1 MLFGFEFFGGDNTES
16 VFGTATPAGPLLALS
31 VLSCSL
37 SIWSVPLILPH
48 PRQTNVDDEYIRIS
62 LYMCLFQ
69 ARPLICINGS
79 FFSSEDDD
87 WTPDILR
94 HADCNLSTTVDPESC
109 PSIPYKFGCFFG
121 RSLATTS
128 SIPPSPHSLPFF
140 PRRFT
145 RRRWED
151 DPSTALPGRVALSVQ
166 SSGSFFNQYLVSP
179 HPPRAVVCS
188 SFLAIPP
195 PRLRPTPHGSPMQAC
210 SYPYVLRVACR
221 VRHRSSAEFGVG
233 AAGPRG
239 RRGLRLHGRRR
250 DRRGVRGRR
259 DPRSTL
265 SGVRG

>member
-1 MLFGFEFFGGDNTES
+1 VLFGFEFFGGDNTES

-145 RRRWED
+145 RHRWED
-151 DPSTALPGRVALSVQ
+151 DPSSDFGIFSLCRFLPCGWLALPYA
-166 SSGSFFNQYLVSP
+166 
-179 HPPRAVVCS
+179 PPTQRA
-188 SFLAIPP
+188 
-195 PRLRPTPHGSPMQAC
+195 
-210 SYPYVLRVACR
+210 
-221 VRHRSSAEFGVG
+221 
-233 AAGPRG
+233 RG
-239 RRGLRLHGRRR
+239 W
-250 DRRGVRGRR
+250 
-259 DPRSTL
+259 
-265 SGVRG
+265 